1 MPIRLIPAHAGKTG
15 HGPMTGATHPAHPRS
30 RGENQIDSSAGN
42 KLPGSSPLTRGKLLL
57 DPEEVPIEGLIPAH
71 AGKTRPPACQGPE
84 WAAHPRSRG
93 ENRQERSRLSCV
105 DGSSP
110 LTRGK
115 PADCRVPLDTQRLIP
130 AHAGKTRSPPGPQP
144 WRPAHPRSR
153 GENRVGNTLPPASTG
168 SSPLTRGKPGGEHPA
183 TGVHRLIPAHAGKT
197 WVTSAASPTGR
208 AHPRSRGENWSDR
221 LYTSDTWG
229 SSPLTRGKLSCAL
242 TAQSSSRLIPAH
254 AGKTK
259 ACSAGAGLSA
269 AHPRSRGENRSL
281 LTPLISP
288 SGSSPLTRGKLVD
301 LDRQRGW
308 LRLIPAHAGKTP

>member
-115 PADCRVPLDTQRLIP
+115 P
-130 AHAGKTRSPPGPQP
+130 
-144 WRPAHPRSR
+144 
-153 GENRVGNTLPPASTG
+153 
-168 SSPLTRGKPGGEHPA
+168 GGEHPA

-254 AGKTK
+254 AGKTTYE
-259 ACSAGAGLSA
+259 GTVTFPRA
-269 AHPRSRGENRSL
+269 AHPRSRGENSDRVMHDA
-281 LTPLISP
+281 THP
-288 SGSSPLTRGKLVD
+288 GSSPLTRGKPTHRTAQAV
-301 LDRQRGW
+301 QV
-308 LRLIPAHAGKTP
+308 RLIPAHAGKTKLPAQKT

>member
-71 AGKTRPPACQGPE
+71 AEKTRPPACQGPE

-168 SSPLTRGKPGGEHPA
+168 SSPLTRGKLG
-183 TGVHRLIPAHAGKT
+183 
-197 WVTSAASPTGR
+197 
-208 AHPRSRGENWSDR
+208 
-221 LYTSDTWG
+221 
-229 SSPLTRGKLSCAL
+229 
-242 TAQSSSRLIPAH
+242 
-254 AGKTK
+254 
-259 ACSAGAGLSA
+259 
-269 AHPRSRGENRSL
+269 
-281 LTPLISP
+281 
-288 SGSSPLTRGKLVD
+288 
-301 LDRQRGW
+301 
-308 LRLIPAHAGKTP
+308 

>member
-168 SSPLTRGKPGGEHPA
+168 SSPLTRGKLQILTGGA
-183 TGVHRLIPAHAGKT
+183 SIRRLIPAHAGKT
-197 WVTSAASPTGR
+197 TSTTMIGTNPA
-208 AHPRSRGENWSDR
+208 AHPRSRGENPPAVAWKVWSG
-221 LYTSDTWG
+221 G
-229 SSPLTRGKLSCAL
+229 SSPLTRGKPDVAGVMSHPE
-242 TAQSSSRLIPAH
+242 RLIPAH
-254 AGKTK
+254 AGKT
-259 ACSAGAGLSA
+259 STDSTHSVLSS
-269 AHPRSRGENRSL
+269 AHPRSRGENS
-281 LTPLISP
+281 TTVIPGVANF
-288 SGSSPLTRGKLVD
+288 GSSPLTRGKHLVID
-301 LDRQRGW
+301 EAV
-308 LRLIPAHAGKTP
+308 P